1 MLRITHGQ
9 MTSLIMLTLIVQIYV
24 YAPAVLSEHVG
35 QHLWLPLLLA
45 TIAAVA
51 LMKMMLYIA
60 EQFPDKSFPAVLQY
74 LFGKFLGAFVG
85 GCYFLYFFVLFIIHV
100 QMIVTTFKVLFLP
113 TTPMISILLLVLM
126 LCLYCSLLGIEVLAR
141 ASNMVLILLIFT
153 LTFLALSVF
162 PEINLPYYQPVLPS
176 QAKGFAYSTIVA
188 FASYGQVFLVATLF
202 PFVNYKNEKR
212 KHRKIFA
219 GVFFAFLLTSLVI
232 VEEVGVF
239 SPFELQRLQ
248 YPTVELI
255 TMIQMGE
262 FMERMEIFLVTIWAG
277 AILLVSGIFFSVS
290 VKTLKHTLNRN
301 KNGKILDF
309 FLIIVGFICI
319 VTLLPDTSSLF
330 LFIFDQWVYW
340 CLLFQAIFPIL
351 IFLTFFIRVK
361 VRNHAAN

>member
-1 MLRITHGQ
+1 MLRITQGQ
-9 MTSLIMLTLIVQIYV
+9 ITSLIILTLLVQIYV
-24 YAPAVLSEHVG
+24 FAPAVMAEHVG

-45 TIAAVA
+45 IIAAVI
-51 LMKMMLYIA
+51 LMKMMLWIV
-60 EQFPDKSFPAVLQY
+60 EQFPGKSFPAVLHY
-74 LFGKFLGAFVG
+74 LFGEFCGGVLGISYFV
-85 GCYFLYFFVLFIIHV
+85 YFFVLFIIHA

-113 TTPMISILLLVLM
+113 ATPMISILLLVLL

-141 ASNMVLILLIFT
+141 ASNMIVILLAVT

-162 PEINLPYYQPVLPS
+162 PEVDLSYYQPVLPS

-188 FASYGQVFLVATLF
+188 FASYGQVFLIATLV
-202 PFVNYKNEKR
+202 PFVNYKNERR

-219 GVFFAFLLTSLVI
+219 GVVFALLLTSFI
-232 VEEVGVF
+232 VMEEIGVF

-290 VKTLKHTLNRN
+290 VKTFKQALNRN
-301 KNGKILDF
+301 KNGKILDVI
-309 FLIIVGFICI
+309 LIIVGFICI
-319 VTLLPDTSSLF
+319 VTLLPDTSSLL

-340 CLLFQAIFPIL
+340 CLLFQVIFPIL
-351 IFLTFFIRVK
+351 ILITFIIRVK